1 MSFLEI
7 DVLEGK
13 RFSVATSLSQQFS
26 EIEDIHF
33 VVGEHDLLV
42 ETNLEGSDLLDLM
55 CEIKSKVK
63 GVGYVNPL
71 FASVE

>member
-13 RFSVATSLSQQFS
+13 RFSVANSISQQFS
-26 EIEDIHF
+26 EIEEIHF
-33 VVGEHDLLV
+33 IVGEHDLLV

-55 CEIKSKVK
+55 YEIKSKVK

-71 FASVE
+71 FVLAE